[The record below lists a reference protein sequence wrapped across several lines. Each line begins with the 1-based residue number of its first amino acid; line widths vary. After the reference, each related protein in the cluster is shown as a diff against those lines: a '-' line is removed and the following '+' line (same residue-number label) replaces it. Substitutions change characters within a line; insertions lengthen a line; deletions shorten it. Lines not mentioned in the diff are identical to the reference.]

1 MEIWIL
7 YYSLQGDA
15 THNPRLVIGGEYQ
28 TEQQCLRGGINQL
41 RAAHR
46 EFPHRKIKW
55 FCEISKTNG

>member
-28 TEQQCLRGGINQL
+28 TEQQCRKSGAHQL
-41 RAAHR
+41 WYARKD
-46 EFPHRKIKW
+46 FPRRKIKW
-55 FCEISKTNG
+55 FCELSKTNG